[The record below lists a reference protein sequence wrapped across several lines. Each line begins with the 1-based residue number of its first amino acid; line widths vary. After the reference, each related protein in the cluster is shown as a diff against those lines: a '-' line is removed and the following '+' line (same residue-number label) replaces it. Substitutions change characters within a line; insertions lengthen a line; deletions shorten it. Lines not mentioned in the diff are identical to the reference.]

1 MGTEF
6 VIFAVS
12 KFMIMK
18 KGFIAV
24 ALLSVCGAVFF
35 SSCEKA
41 DPQPQYQYE
50 ATFYVGGNEG
60 YEGASIYKDST
71 VIYKLDANST
81 ISGLAAMSDGVYAC
95 GTIWDMTNYAQTP
108 ALWKD
113 GARVDIGDVEGTF
126 GNMVNN
132 GTKWMCC
139 GNFKGDDGYHGVI
152 FENGKEVFR
161 SETPVQFLCMDY
173 GVSGD
178 YYVVASD
185 DKGLSLWRI
194 AADTKTVKETS
205 SVAENDGD
213 YRWSASSIYV
223 GSVNIIIGLAKT
235 KTTSADS
242 EAFCWLD
249 GDILSLGPDCVVN
262 AVAFAD
268 GYYVA
273 GGCKV
278 TEKTEMGI
286 PKSTVAV
293 QWVNGNPQD
302 FSLGCTGNSDVRLL
316 MNWQDQFF
324 FQCVQAQGQFQ
335 ICLGGALFGEV
346 KTSELFGVSCWDATI
361 ELVPV
366 K

>member
-6 VIFAVS
+6 VIFAVPN
-12 KFMIMK
+12 FMIMK
-18 KGFIAV
+18 KSIISV
-24 ALLSVCGAVFF
+24 ALLFVCGAVFF

-41 DPQPQYQYE
+41 DPQPLYRYE
-50 ATFYVGGNEG
+50 ATFYVGGNDG
-60 YEGASIYKDST
+60 LDGACIYKDS
-71 VIYKLDANST
+71 VIVHKLDSNST
-81 ISGLAAMSDGVYAC
+81 ISGLAAMSDGIYAC

-108 ALWKD
+108 AFWKD
-113 GARVDIGDVEGTF
+113 GVRVDVGDVEGAF

-139 GNFKGDDGYHGVI
+139 GSFKGDDGYYGVI

-161 SETPVQFLCMDY
+161 SETPVRFLCMDY
-173 GVSGD
+173 GISGD

-185 DKGLSLWRI
+185 DKGLNLWHI
-194 AADTKTVKETS
+194 AADTKTVKETT
-205 SVAENDGD
+205 SVAVNDGN
-213 YRWSASSIYV
+213 YRWTASSIYV
-223 GSVNIIIGLAKT
+223 GRIDIIIGLAKT
-235 KTTSADS
+235 KTTGADS
-242 EAFCWLD
+242 EAVCWLD
-249 GDILSLGPDCVVN
+249 GQMLSLGADNIVN
-262 AVAFAD
+262 EVAFVN

-278 TEKTEMGI
+278 TEKTEMGS

-293 QWVNGNPQD
+293 LWDSGEPWD

-316 MNWQDQFF
+316 MNWEDRFF

-335 ICLGGALFGEV
+335 VCSGEIILDV
-346 KTSELFGVSCWDATI
+346 KTPENFGVSCWDATI